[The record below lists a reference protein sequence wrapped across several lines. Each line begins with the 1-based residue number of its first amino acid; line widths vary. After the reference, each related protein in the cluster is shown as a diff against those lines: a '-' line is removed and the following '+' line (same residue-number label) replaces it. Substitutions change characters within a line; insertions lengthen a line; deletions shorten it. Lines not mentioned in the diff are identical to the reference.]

1 MPLKDKSMSIIRIRP
16 LNSYSLQS
24 LFEDIFYR
32 DKTGN
37 LVNSAILL
45 YEKIRKD
52 PAKGL
57 RSSEWQNHVSDIFK
71 IESIQFDEN
80 NALKELS
87 QKYESI
93 LKAGESKR
101 GLRGKKPYQAL
112 LDKHSKGDIKLNE
125 KEHSLLQRVSNWY
138 SAVSSYYSIL
148 NKLKAIGMIEKKEGN
163 YVISKKF
170 VSSLSSIEK
179 ALKYRS

>member
-52 PAKGL
+52 PSRGL
-57 RSSEWQNHVSDIFK
+57 RSSDWQNHVSDIFK
-71 IESIQFDEN
+71 VESIQFDEN
-80 NALKELS
+80 NALKEIS
-87 QKYESI
+87 QKHDSF

-101 GLRGKKPYQAL
+101 GLRGKKPYQVL
-112 LDKHSKGDIKLNE
+112 LEKHSKGEIKLTE
-125 KEHSLLQRVSNWY
+125 KEQDLLKRVSNWH
-138 SAVSSYYSIL
+138 SAVSSYYSIIT
-148 NKLKAIGMIEKKEGN
+148 KLRAIGMIEKKEGN

-170 VSSLSSIEK
+170 VLSLKSIEK
-179 ALKYRS
+179 SLQ